1 MALTDKLSAIGSAI
15 REKTGGTELLTLDAM
30 ATAIQGIQTGGG
42 GELKYM
48 QVTTTFS
55 MSKGKSGTQTV
66 SNVNLP
72 TEYSFTLIMN
82 DAITKYDASTQGYE
96 QIAVGG
102 DNSLTY
108 SLRYDQSAQTVYID
122 WANNST
128 VTYSSRAYY
137 IYAFWTE

>member
-1 MALTDKLSAIGSAI
+1 
-15 REKTGGTELLTLDAM
+15 
-30 ATAIQGIQTGGG
+30 
-42 GELKYM
+42 
-48 QVTTTFS
+48 

-102 DNSLTY
+102 DNNLTY
-108 SLRYDQSAQTVYID
+108 SLRYDQTAQTVYID